1 MAATTGKIQ
10 ENSGPLAHWRS
21 STWVRLTMQ
30 AEKPTCHWRNW
41 SSSWHFR
48 CSLMRSCSGHP
59 VKPRLDSS
67 AIENGKHRASK
78 IVHKSACGK
87 SDHLSLIPGFH
98 HGEKLFSDGY
108 IANAHL
114 YTQDTETQNMCILK
128 KKKKGT
134 CGGACPWPQHLGCR
148 SRRTTGFEARLVY
161 REFQACQAY
170 MVRPGL

>member
-67 AIENGKHRASK
+67 AIENGRHRASK

-128 KKKKGT
+128 KKKRHVWWCMSLT
-134 CGGACPWPQHLGCR
+134 PALGMQKPADHWVW
-148 SRRTTGFEARLVY
+148 G
-161 REFQACQAY
+161 QA
-170 MVRPGL
+170 GL